1 MKRSAAMVTGICV
14 VLATWRR
21 IAIARICSL
30 TGAGFTICP
39 LLSLG
44 FNFGRG
50 RPGIVASFV
59 ASNGRNAEK
68 RAEDR
73 TGGIS
78 VGGNC
83 PIESNRLK
91 VYARPFHSVPAG
103 LGTLRVPC
111 LVFFAGARLE

>member
-68 RAEDR
+68 SAEDG
-73 TGGIS
+73 TGGTS
-78 VGGNC
+78 VGRTC
-83 PIESNRLK
+83 HMDSNR
-91 VYARPFHSVPAG
+91 
-103 LGTLRVPC
+103 
-111 LVFFAGARLE
+111 